1 MGGKSKK
8 KRGKS
13 VGDTAK
19 SAGEHESHPATP
31 AYSSS
36 VEMATTGLG
45 DEGTVVVAKP
55 TADAACNSDASVAT
69 MSYAEKVEE
78 IRAAQANKV
87 VSPEVEATTE
97 RIYEAVAEHLS
108 GVEPPTA
115 RGAARSRGKQH
126 SGYSQL
132 EELGLFSD
140 TKGNLQRELRERK
153 LLMLAKDRAKTLSLQ
168 DVSEHNIFLSSVREK
183 LNQRKETLTKRARLT
198 SLLLNKTRDARR
210 AQGLQKDMERIK
222 VAEKNFNED
231 IAAFNAELLWFHATP
246 SFQKAQAHVAENWVN
261 IGKGDMYV
269 QRQEI
274 EQDEET
280 SFEDMLQQMKLEQA
294 EGRLG
299 GGEGRGDF

>member
-19 SAGEHESHPATP
+19 SVGEHDSHPSAP
-31 AYSSS
+31 AH
-36 VEMATTGLG
+36 EMATEGMG

-55 TADAACNSDASVAT
+55 TADVACNGDASVAT

-87 VSPEVEATTE
+87 VSPEMEATTE

-115 RGAARSRGKQH
+115 RGAARSQGKQH

-168 DVSEHNIFLSSVREK
+168 
-183 LNQRKETLTKRARLT
+183 RL
-198 SLLLNKTRDARR
+198 
-210 AQGLQKDMERIK
+210 
-222 VAEKNFNED
+222 F
-231 IAAFNAELLWFHATP
+231 
-246 SFQKAQAHVAENWVN
+246 
-261 IGKGDMYV
+261 
-269 QRQEI
+269 
-274 EQDEET
+274 
-280 SFEDMLQQMKLEQA
+280 
-294 EGRLG
+294 
-299 GGEGRGDF
+299 

>member
-8 KRGKS
+8 KRAK
-13 VGDTAK
+13 GDGTAK
-19 SAGEHESHPATP
+19 GGIDPNALYPACRPCGHPDERAT
-31 AYSSS
+31 AI
-36 VEMATTGLG
+36 MAMG
-45 DEGTVVVAKP
+45 DDGAVVAKQSMEV
-55 TADAACNSDASVAT
+55 ACSDARASAMT
-69 MSYAEKVEE
+69 YAEKIEE
-78 IRAAQANKV
+78 IRAAQATKV
-87 VSPEVEATTE
+87 VSPEMHATTE

-108 GVEPPTA
+108 GVQEPPS
-115 RGAARSRGKQH
+115 GLARSRGKH
-126 SGYSQL
+126 TGYSQL
-132 EELGLFSD
+132 EEMGLFSD

-168 DVSEHNIFLSSVREK
+168 DVSEHNIFLSTVREK

-198 SLLLNKTRDARR
+198 TVLLNKTRDSRR
-210 AQGLQKDMERIK
+210 AQALHQDMQRIK

-231 IAAFNAELLWFHATP
+231 IAAFNAELMWFHATP

-261 IGKGDMYV
+261 IGKGDLYV

-274 EQDEET
+274 EKDEET

-299 GGEGRGDF
+299 GCEG